1 MSVPNLHIRPGNP
14 DFLDLTWDRPVVE
27 WAGGRI
33 VDMPTGIHRHPIVF
47 VAYDE
52 GIYAI
57 KELPLQLAAHEFQ
70 TLRTLE
76 DRTSRS
82 ARPAGLV
89 ERLWLEPDVEGA
101 GAVITR
107 YVDYAFPYRELI
119 AGGSFGV
126 RRDQMLDAFAGLLVE
141 LHLAGCFWGDCSLSN
156 VLYRYDAG
164 AIETIMVDAETSA
177 LYGAISDGRRRED
190 LEIMRENLAGG
201 MADIAAAAGRDLD
214 HADLDIGSDVAKR
227 YESLWQELK
236 RDLVIA
242 ADERYRIRERIERL
256 NELGFAVDDID
267 VVPEGDDN
275 RIRIS
280 VQVGGRNFHS
290 NRLRRLAGI
299 DASENQARHIL
310 ADIARHEARHGGFD
324 SPTDRAVSIMA
335 WRADRFGVFTGRIA
349 ELRSDFDP
357 VQGYSDFVNYR
368 YQRSSQAGYDLDSE
382 ATFAQWLEAGMPGF
396 EPVP

>member
-14 DFLDLTWDRPVVE
+14 DFLDLPWDRPVDDWPEDVT
-27 WAGGRI
+27 

-57 KELPLQLAAHEFQ
+57 KELPLELAAHEFD
-70 TLRTLE
+70 TLRSLE
-76 DRTSRS
+76 NRTSAS
-82 ARPAGLV
+82 ARPAGFV
-89 ERLWLEPDVEGA
+89 ERPWLDTDREGA

-107 YVDYAFPYRELI
+107 YVDYAFPYRTLI

-164 AIETIMVDAETSA
+164 AIETVMVDAETTQ
-177 LYGAISDGRRRED
+177 LYESISDGRRRED

-201 MADIAAAAGRDLD
+201 MADIAAAAGQDLD
-214 HADLDIGSDVAKR
+214 HADLDIGSDIAER
-227 YESLWQELK
+227 YDLLWQELN
-236 RDLVIA
+236 RDLVIGS
-242 ADERYRIRERIERL
+242 DERYRIRDRIERL
-256 NELGFAVDDID
+256 NDLGFAVDDID
-267 VVPEGDDN
+267 VVGEGGDN
-275 RIRIS
+275 RVRIT
-280 VQVGGRNFHS
+280 VKVGGRSYHS
-290 NRLRRLAGI
+290 NRLRKVAGI

-310 ADIARHEARHGGFD
+310 ADLARHQARHGGFG
-324 SPTDRAVSIMA
+324 SPTEEIVSIMT
-335 WRADRFGVFTGRIA
+335 WRANRFEELTARIA
-349 ELRSDFDP
+349 ELRPTFDP
-357 VQGYSDFVNYR
+357 VQGYADFLNYR
-368 YQRSSQAGYDLDSE
+368 HRRATEAGRDVDSQAMFV
-382 ATFAQWLEAGMPGF
+382 AWIEAGMPGF